1 MRIVECLYD
10 CYGIH
15 DKTVE
20 TTSNNVLVLFSE
32 NISALSNV
40 DDNVKVIMTIKPNLS
55 SHFFNVLRFYCDA
68 NQLLLVVGSQEVL
81 DYINGDKSLRFSND
95 SILVEDGS
103 GCIVIN
109 KVENLSKF
117 SDIIELNCTSF
128 GICHRPNKTF
138 SKEAGTRIAKS
149 QSLDGFTATY
159 SNGKVWN
166 YYGIAFSAVVHHFVD
181 DNFDEYG
188 RILDSYLLVLR
199 RIIGSEHINDAENEK
214 AIFELYRYSP
224 YVGYFLNVI
233 SAIVHRNSESIY
245 NAITLE
251 AAKKYNLNMSDD
263 TALQVIEYLR
273 YLLRKREEC
282 KILIKKITGVSCS
295 SNYEVCLYI
304 VSIMSDIRRRAN
316 GILQNGR

>member
-10 CYGIH
+10 CYGVH
-15 DKTVE
+15 DKAVE
-20 TTSNNVLVLFSE
+20 TTSHNVLVVFSE
-32 NISALSNV
+32 DISDLSKV

-68 NQLLLVVGSQEVL
+68 NQLLLLVGNQEVL
-81 DYINGDKSLRFSND
+81 DYINGDKNLHFSND
-95 SILVEDGS
+95 GIVAEDGS
-103 GCIVIN
+103 DCIVI
-109 KVENLSKF
+109 KKSENLSKF

-128 GICHRPNKTF
+128 GICHRPNKKF
-138 SKEAGTRIAKS
+138 SEEAGTRIAKS

-166 YYGIAFSAVVHHFVD
+166 YYGTAFSSVVDQFVD
-181 DNFDEYG
+181 GNFDEYG
-188 RILDSYLLVLR
+188 KILNSYLLVLR
-199 RIIGSEHINDAENEK
+199 RIIGSEHIDDAEKEK
-214 AIFELYRYSP
+214 AIFDLYRYSP

-233 SAIVHRNSESIY
+233 SAYVHRKSESIY

-251 AAKKYNLNMSDD
+251 AAKKYNLNMNDD
-263 TALQVIEYLR
+263 NALQVIEHLR
-273 YLLRKREEC
+273 HLLSEREEC
-282 KILIKKITGVSCS
+282 KILIKKTTGISCS
-295 SNYEVCLYI
+295 SNYEVYLYI